1 MTTVS
6 GTTGSFF
13 NSTQGMG
20 GMRPPRHDPSRL
32 VEEIFSRLDTKGQG
46 YLEKSDLQNAFESTT
61 SSSSASVDEVFTSL
75 DSDGDGKITKDEMS
89 SSLQKLAEEL
99 DSQFNADRM
108 AQAMG
113 NMPPPPPPPENDAGF
128 SKDELAQQ
136 LEEAT
141 AAGDSQRA
149 DLLTAII
156 GNFDKADSDGDG
168 KVSFQ
173 EAMIYDQSRQSSAS
187 VSATD
192 TTTTSTTSA
201 TGSGDS
207 ESLSARVLRQMLRL
221 MASYGAPESAAA
233 NSSLSIS
240 A

>member
-1 MTTVS
+1 MSTIS
-6 GTTGSFF
+6 STGSFF

-32 VEEIFSRLDTKGQG
+32 VDEIFSRLDTKGQG
-46 YLEKSDLQNAFESTT
+46 YLEKSDLQSAFESNA
-61 SSSSASVDEVFTSL
+61 SSSSASVDEVFSSL

-89 SSLQKLAEEL
+89 SGLQKLAEEL

-113 NMPPPPPPPENDAGF
+113 SMPPPPPPENGAGF
-128 SKDELAQQ
+128 SKDELTQQ

-168 KVSFQ
+168 KVSFK
-173 EAMIYDQSRQSSAS
+173 EAMAYDQSRQSSS
-187 VSATD
+187 SSSTTTTD
-192 TTTTSTTSA
+192 TTATTTTSTS
-201 TGSGDS
+201 SSSDN

-221 MASYGAPESAAA
+221 MASYGAPESTAAT
-233 NSSLSIS
+233 SSLSIS